1 MAARANELRD
11 RTPLAVLRDRDP
23 VSFLQRRADALAQR
37 AADLKKLAD
46 AWQPLYATLSPEQKT
61 RMAFLTI
68 FVLRELRS
76 GVEQRL
82 LQSERWDDE

>member
-1 MAARANELRD
+1 MKFESAPPLEL
-11 RTPLAVLRDRDP
+11 LRDRDP
-23 VSFLQRRADALAQR
+23 VSFLHRRADALVQR

-46 AWQPLYATLSPEQKT
+46 AWQPLYETLSPDQKT

-76 GVEQRL
+76 GLEQRL
-82 LQSERWDDE
+82 LQSEDWDYE